1 MYDTTQELQSEEFM
15 LNKENIKREIG
26 IQLSFFS
33 EVKLKKEHLLAK
45 DLQFFSY

>member
-26 IQLSFFS
+26 IQLSFS
-33 EVKLKKEHLLAK
+33 RKLSLKRNTC
-45 DLQFFSY
+45 